1 MVVLANPKTVLN
13 AKYAPK
19 AVREQVIRADGLID
33 FIKRSNA
40 QRDAVEHGER
50 VMVQLAEYYLA
61 KHTEPKM
68 DYLERY
74 KRLAEELEEAE
85 REVTTRVEGTTVD
98 ALPCSSYALKPQE
111 SLSEAPPRCPKCGS
125 VMLKRTALKG
135 ANAGKEFWGC
145 PGFPNCK
152 GVVGIK

>member
-33 FIKRSNA
+33 YIKRSNA
-40 QRDAVEHGER
+40 QRDAADHGER

-74 KRLAEELEEAE
+74 KRLAEELDGVE
-85 REVTTRVEGTTVD
+85 REVTTRAEGTTVD
-98 ALPCSSYALKPQE
+98 ALSFSTEAAKPRE
-111 SLSEAPPRCPKCGS
+111 SLSDAPPRCPKCGS

-135 ANAGKEFWGC
+135 ANAGKDFWGC

>member
-1 MVVLANPKTVLN
+1 
-13 AKYAPK
+13 
-19 AVREQVIRADGLID
+19 
-33 FIKRSNA
+33 
-40 QRDAVEHGER
+40 VEHGER

-61 KHTEPKM
+61 KHTEPKV
-68 DYLERY
+68 DYLEKYR
-74 KRLAEELEEAE
+74 RLAEELDGVGV
-85 REVTTRVEGTTVD
+85 EVTTIGEVATD
-98 ALPCSSYALKPQE
+98 ASLPCSEDAAKPQE
-111 SLSEAPPRCPKCGS
+111 SLSDAPPRCPKCGS